1 MLIDNMNLDFEWD
14 AVKAATNQ
22 VKHGVTF
29 EQASSVWQDA
39 LALTVFDADHS
50 EFEERWFTLG
60 TNNTGALLAVSHTFT
75 VTGPLHARVR
85 LISARPATR
94 NERKYY
100 QDEPR

>member
-1 MLIDNMNLDFEWD
+1 MLIEGMNLDFEWD

-22 VKHGVTF
+22 SKHGVTF
-29 EQASSVWQDA
+29 EQASSVWQDG
-39 LALTVFDADHS
+39 LALTVFDAEHS

-60 TNNTGALLAVSHTFT
+60 VNSAGVMMVVSHTFT
-75 VTGPLHARVR
+75 ATGPLHARVR